1 LLCREYK
8 SIFKDSS
15 GAMVVRQGYMH
26 RYLGMTIDYSTKG
39 VTRILMVDYVKD
51 IVMAWDKVS
60 DGIEMDGFKVKYRK

>member
-1 LLCREYK
+1 
-8 SIFKDSS
+8 
-15 GAMVVRQGYMH
+15 MVVRQGYMH